1 MRTLRAVWWSLM
13 AVMLIAGMANG
24 LRIYYLVFM
33 VMLLIVICCFA
44 MSLWT
49 YVSFSYLQKLDKD
62 VAVRG
67 DTLNLSVGIFND
79 KFFPFTRMRVRIKGV
94 DVSLDRVLSI
104 ELPPKQDV
112 QFEIPLEL
120 PYRGEFTVGMTELW
134 VTDCFGLLPLR
145 FDLRKLPYYR
155 MLPVT
160 VLPAL
165 TRLPA
170 AHPVTSDAAFF
181 ARGGVSDEGES
192 FAMVRAY
199 RAGDKLRSVHWKLSA
214 RKREMLVRRY
224 DIPEERTCL
233 ITIDARPLPNLSEEA
248 ALRYAD
254 AAVSCAL
261 ALADQALLAG
271 HPVRIAD
278 GRGEILIHSTR
289 QFEEMRTMLAHL
301 HFDSNVV
308 PGSTLEACAREGN
321 PGLLY
326 VVSGQCGAELTEP
339 MRRISFGSCA
349 LIHIGAEAP
358 EGFALP
364 CYAVTDE
371 KQLQAAMGGAA

>member
-1 MRTLRAVWWSLM
+1 MT
-13 AVMLIAGMANG
+13 VMLVAGMANG

-33 VMLLIVICCFA
+33 VMLLIVLCCCA

-67 DTLNLSVGIFND
+67 DKLHLTVGIFND

-94 DVSLDRVLSI
+94 DVMLDKVLSI

-112 QFEIPLEL
+112 QFDIPLEL
-120 PYRGEFTVGMTELW
+120 PYRGEFSVGMTELW
-134 VTDCFGLLPLR
+134 VCDCFGLLPLR

-165 TRLPA
+165 TQLPA
-170 AHPVTSDAAFF
+170 AHPVATDAAFF
-181 ARGGVSDEGES
+181 VRGGVSDEGES
-192 FAMVRAY
+192 FSMVRAY
-199 RAGDKLRSVHWKLSA
+199 RPGDKLRSIHWKLSA
-214 RKREMLVRRY
+214 RRGDLLVRRY
-224 DIPEERTCL
+224 DVPEERTCL
-233 ITIDARPLPNLSEEA
+233 IIADARPLPNASEDT

-254 AAVSCAL
+254 AVASCTL

-271 HPVRIAD
+271 HPVRISD
-278 GRGEILIHSTR
+278 GRGVLSIHSVR
-289 QFEEMRTMLAHL
+289 QFEEMRTALAHM
-301 HFDSNVV
+301 HFDSDIL
-308 PGSTLEACAREGN
+308 PEAALDACAREGN
-321 PGLLY
+321 AGLLY
-326 VVSGQCGAELTEP
+326 VVSGLCGAELVEP

-358 EGFALP
+358 ENFSLP
-364 CYAVTDE
+364 CYAVSDE
-371 KQLQAAMGGAA
+371 KQLQAAMGGAAS

>member
-1 MRTLRAVWWSLM
+1 MRAFRAVWWSLM

-33 VMLLIVICCFA
+33 VMLLMVLCCFA

-49 YVSFSYLQKLDKD
+49 YLSFSYLQHVDKNT
-62 VAVRG
+62 VVRG
-67 DTLNLSVGIFND
+67 DEMHLTVGIFND
-79 KFFPFTRMRVRIKGV
+79 KFFPFTRMRVRIQGV
-94 DVSLDRVLSI
+94 DVKLDKVLSI

-112 QFEIPLEL
+112 QFDIPLEL
-120 PYRGEFTVGMTELW
+120 PYRGEFSVGMTELW
-134 VTDCFGLLPLR
+134 VCDCFGLLPIR

-155 MLPVT
+155 LIPVT

-170 AHPVTSDAAFF
+170 AHPVTSDAAAF

-192 FAMVRAY
+192 FAMVRSY
-199 RAGDKLRSVHWKLSA
+199 RPGDKLRSVHWKLSA
-214 RKREMLVRRY
+214 RRREVLVRRY

-233 ITIDARPLPNLSEEA
+233 IVPDARPIKGMTQDA

-254 AAVSCAL
+254 AVVSCAL

-278 GRGEILIHSTR
+278 GRGVLAIHSTR
-289 QFEEMRTMLAHL
+289 QFEEMRTALAHL
-301 HFDSNVV
+301 RFDSEIPPEAV
-308 PGSTLEACAREGN
+308 LDACAREGN
-321 PGLLY
+321 AGLLY
-326 VVSGQCGAELTEP
+326 VVSGQCGQGLVEP
-339 MRRISFGSCA
+339 MRSLSFGSCA
-349 LIHIGAEAP
+349 LVHIGTEVP
-358 EGFALP
+358 EGFMLP
-364 CYAVTDE
+364 CYAVKDE

>member
-1 MRTLRAVWWSLM
+1 
-13 AVMLIAGMANG
+13 MLIAGMANG

-33 VMLLIVICCFA
+33 VMLLLTACCFA

-49 YVSFSYLQKLDKD
+49 YVSFSYLQKVDKD

-67 DTLNLSVGIFND
+67 ETIHLTAGIFND
-79 KFFPFTRMRVRIKGV
+79 KFFPFTRMRVRIQGV
-94 DVSLDRVLSI
+94 DVTLDKVLSI
-104 ELPPKQDV
+104 ELPPRQDV
-112 QFEIPLEL
+112 QFDIPLEL

-134 VTDCFGLLPLR
+134 VCDCFGLLPIR

-170 AHPVTSDAAFF
+170 AHPEVADAISF
-181 ARGGVSDEGES
+181 ARGGVSDEGDS
-192 FAMVRAY
+192 FAMVRTY
-199 RAGDKLRSVHWKLSA
+199 RPGDKLRSIHWKLSA
-214 RKREMLVRRY
+214 RRQEMLVRRY

-233 ITIDARPLPNLSEEA
+233 IVPDVRPLHTASQEA

-254 AAVSCAL
+254 AVVSCTL

-278 GRGEILIHSTR
+278 GRGEIVIHSTR
-289 QFEEMRTMLAHL
+289 QFEEMRTALAHL
-301 HFDSNVV
+301 RFD
-308 PGSTLEACAREGN
+308 GTLPPAGTLDACAREGN
-321 PGLLY
+321 AGLLY
-326 VVSGQCGAELTEP
+326 VVSGLCGAEITEP
-339 MRRISFGSCA
+339 MRRVSFGSCA
-349 LIHIGAEAP
+349 LIHIGTEPP

-364 CYAVTDE
+364 CYAVSDE
-371 KQLQAAMGGAA
+371 KQLQAVMGGAA

>member
-13 AVMLIAGMANG
+13 TIMLVAGMANG

-33 VMLLIVICCFA
+33 VMLLIVLCCFA
-44 MSLWT
+44 MSVWT
-49 YVSFSYLQKLDKD
+49 YVAFSYLQKVDKD
-62 VAVRG
+62 IAVRG
-67 DTLNLSVGIFND
+67 DTLTLSMGIFND
-79 KFFPFTRMRVRIKGV
+79 KFFPFTRMRVRIQGV
-94 DVSLDRVLSI
+94 DVTLDKILSI
-104 ELPPKQDV
+104 DLPPRQDV
-112 QFEIPLEL
+112 QFEVPLEL

-170 AHPVTSDAAFF
+170 AHPVASDAAYF

-192 FAMVRAY
+192 FAMVRQY
-199 RAGDKLRSVHWKLSA
+199 RAGDKLRSIHWKLSA

-224 DIPEERTCL
+224 DVPEERTCL
-233 ITIDARPLPNLSEEA
+233 IVADARPMRELSEEA

-254 AAVSCAL
+254 TVASCTL

-278 GRGEILIHSTR
+278 GRGEIRIHSTR
-289 QFEEMRTMLAHL
+289 QFEEMRAMLAHL
-301 HFDSNVV
+301 RFDSSIA
-308 PGSTLEACAREGN
+308 PEAVLDACGREGN

-326 VVSGQCGAELTEP
+326 VVSGQCGTELAEP
-339 MRRISFGSCA
+339 MRRLSFGSCA
-349 LIHIGAEAP
+349 LIHIGTEAP